1 MERHLDKPEQFGA
14 PSALW
19 RCAGFAEATR
29 LGHNPHPAGQG
40 ASNPGIRSPN
50 EGMSA
55 MTGSTHIL
63 VVDDEPDIRE
73 TLQDYLELH
82 GYRVTQAEGGEALRA
97 AIDENEIDLVLLDIN
112 MPGEDGLSLA
122 RFLREQTSIPVVM
135 LTAAGEVVDRI
146 VGLEM
151 GADDYLVKPV
161 DLRELLARVK
171 AVLRRFQTAHS
182 QADLAA
188 ETAQRV
194 VAFGRL
200 RLDLDA
206 HKLYDGD
213 DKEVPLTSMEYDLLK
228 AFAEHPN
235 RVLSRDQLLDMAHNR
250 GWEPFDRSIDIRIA
264 RIRRKIEPD
273 PGKPQVIKTVRGAG
287 DIFSPS
293 GG

>member
-1 MERHLDKPEQFGA
+1 MASLSTTHGKAAHRLSSG
-14 PSALW
+14 
-19 RCAGFAEATR
+19 RCAGFAETTM
-29 LGHNPHPAGQG
+29 LGHNLGPAGNGSSGRRNQ
-40 ASNPGIRSPN
+40 SPA

-55 MTGSTHIL
+55 MTATTHIL

-82 GYRVTQAEGGEALRA
+82 GYRVTQADGGEALRA
-97 AIDENEIDLVLLDIN
+97 VIAEETIDLVVLDIN

-151 GADDYLVKPV
+151 GADDYLTKPV

-171 AVLRRFQTAHS
+171 AVLRRFQTAQS
-182 QADLAA
+182 RADLAL
-188 ETAQRV
+188 ESAQRT
-194 VAFGRL
+194 VAFGKL

-206 HKLYDGD
+206 HKLFDGD
-213 DKEVPLTSMEYDLLK
+213 DNEVPLTSMEYDLLK

-287 DIFSPS
+287 YIFSPAGS
-293 GG
+293 